1 MLRPFLVLGFLS
13 AATGACADPVPLTA
27 DDLRG
32 LAGSLVEIDTPL
44 GTKLPIRFGKDG
56 LVSAEAGELA
66 PLLGSKKDRG
76 RWWVDGDKLCSK
88 WFRWF
93 DAKPRCITVAQDGT
107 RLHWRQ
113 DDGDTG
119 TATLVEAPA
128 PKEDPAAKRAAI
140 VVADAEPAAKTPAAK
155 SPAPVAL
162 RTPDPVAVQPTPVP
176 EAVPEAAPIAV
187 AEAAA
192 PKPPLDDNT
201 MMRFGGAGL
210 LEASARVGSDGPANA
225 QGVEPAALAP
235 AAAQPPGVAR
245 VDDALSPL
253 RREARSAA
261 KPAPAP
267 AASATAVLPPPVA
280 KAPRVASADVAKAE
294 AVRAAVPKV
303 RAAHPPA
310 MAPQPLYRVSG
321 VHRSDVLNVRRGP
334 AETHAT
340 IASIPSTGRGIAIT
354 GRCEKDWCPI
364 RYGRVRG
371 WVNSFY
377 LVAEGSGGASSQ
389 SQVYLARP

>member
-27 DDLRG
+27 DDLKG

-66 PLLGSKKDRG
+66 PLLGSAKDRG

-128 PKEDPAAKRAAI
+128 PKEEPAAKRETI
-140 VVADAEPAAKTPAAK
+140 IVADAAPAAKPAIKKA
-155 SPAPVAL
+155 APK
-162 RTPDPVAVQPTPVP
+162 TP
-176 EAVPEAAPIAV
+176 EAVAQPKPDIAV
-187 AEAAA
+187 VHPAPAAEAPQSPPVVVAQA
-192 PKPPLDDNT
+192 EPDVAKPPLDET
-201 MMRFGGAGL
+201 GMMRFGGAEL
-210 LEASARVGSDGPANA
+210 LEASARVGGETPS
-225 QGVEPAALAP
+225 GVETAALAP
-235 AAAQPPGVAR
+235 ASVAPSDPAN

-253 RREARSAA
+253 RREARTAA
-261 KPAPAP
+261 KPVPP
-267 AASATAVLPPPVA
+267 AASTARPPVA
-280 KAPRVASADVAKAE
+280 KVPRAAPLPVAKAE
-294 AVRAAVPKV
+294 AGAA
-303 RAAHPPA
+303 AAPNARMAQPA
-310 MAPQPLYRVSG
+310 TAESKHAPLYRVYG

-334 AETHAT
+334 AETHPA
-340 IASIPSTGRGIAIT
+340 IASIPSTGRRIAIT

-377 LVAEGSGGASSQ
+377 LVAEGGGGASSQ